1 MNGIGIDNL
10 SSTIENID
18 SNLEISNENIQ
29 SKDKSIEKK
38 TTKSPLMFISLTLHS
53 LGIIFGDM

>member
-1 MNGIGIDNL
+1 MNGIGIDNP

-18 SNLEISNENIQ
+18 SHIEISNENVQ
-29 SKDKSIEKK
+29 SKQKSIENQTK
-38 TTKSPLMFISLTLHS
+38 KSPLMFISLTLHS

>member
-1 MNGIGIDNL
+1 MNGIGIDNP

-18 SNLEISNENIQ
+18 LNVKISNKNVQ
-29 SKDKSIEKK
+29 SEEKSIENETK
-38 TTKSPLMFISLTLHS
+38 KSPLMFISLTLHS